1 MTPADPSATLDH
13 LAALA
18 RRARDEG
25 DHDLEE
31 MAADALAEARDPI
44 RRGAV
49 LRKVRRWR
57 DVCFAEVMRREGVA
71 RCG

>member
-18 RRARDEG
+18 RRAREDG

-44 RRGAV
+44 RRGEV
-49 LRKVRRWR
+49 IRRLRRWR
-57 DVCFAEVMRREGVA
+57 DVGFAEVMRREGVA
-71 RCG
+71 KCG

>member
-13 LAALA
+13 LADVA
-18 RRARDEG
+18 RRAREEG
-25 DHDLEE
+25 EHDLEV
-31 MAADALAEARDPI
+31 MAADLLAEARDPI

-57 DVCFAEVMRREGVA
+57 DVGFAEVMRREGVA
-71 RCG
+71 KCG